1 MEIVDNLHPN
11 MIQSSPK
18 GGMSMKGYI
27 EYFDDGAC
35 RVRFGR
41 KIQKRFKSGEKEKAE
56 RFLTGLRFKSDE
68 NTLDVRD
75 YSNAN
80 PLSIGNQAKAWL
92 KTKLSSSKSHYR
104 NLERWMDLAVYTW
117 KNRNVK
123 TIGFSDLQ
131 DLIDSQSISD
141 KTKHDMADCYHQFFK
156 WLNKREKIP
165 IPDIPEYKFTL
176 GWREII
182 DLDTQAAIID
192 EVRRIA
198 PYRIW
203 LGIKWLAT
211 YISIRPA
218 EMRALREKDV
228 NLNGMIICR
237 PQSTKE
243 KKPKIVPMVE
253 EDIALVKGL
262 PASFPEMYF
271 FRWENGKQIDIHAFY
286 RWWKK
291 ACASLGVE
299 GVDLYGGTRHSSTTA
314 MAAIFSKEE
323 LKKSGTM
330 HGTNKA
336 FDRYCQGEAA
346 PSLNIYNKLSS
357 QRAGRHL
364 DDIKRLPARS

>member
-1 MEIVDNLHPN
+1 
-11 MIQSSPK
+11 
-18 GGMSMKGYI
+18 MKGYI
-27 EYFDDGAC
+27 EYFDDGSC

-41 KIQKRFKSGEKEKAE
+41 KIQKRFKAGDKEKAE

-68 NTLDVRD
+68 QTLDVRD

-80 PLSIGNQAKAWL
+80 PLSIGNQSKAWL
-92 KTKLSSSKSHYR
+92 KTKLSCSRSHYR
-104 NLERWMDLAVYTW
+104 NLERWMDLAVFTW

-123 TIGFSDLQ
+123 TIGFGDLQ
-131 DLIDSQSISD
+131 DLIDSQQVSE

-182 DLDTQAAIID
+182 DLETQTAIID
-192 EVRRIA
+192 EVHRIA

-243 KKPKIVPMVE
+243 KKPKIVPMVD
-253 EDIALVKGL
+253 EDIALVKTL
-262 PASFPEMYF
+262 PSSFPEMYF
-271 FRWENGKQIDIHAFY
+271 FRWDNGKQIDTHAFY
-286 RWWKK
+286 RWWIK
-291 ACASLGVE
+291 ACNNLGIK

-314 MAAIFSKEE
+314 MAALFTKAE
-323 LKKSGTM
+323 LQKSGTM

-346 PSLNIYNKLSS
+346 PSLNIYNTLS
-357 QRAGRHL
+357 GRQKSKTTGRQV